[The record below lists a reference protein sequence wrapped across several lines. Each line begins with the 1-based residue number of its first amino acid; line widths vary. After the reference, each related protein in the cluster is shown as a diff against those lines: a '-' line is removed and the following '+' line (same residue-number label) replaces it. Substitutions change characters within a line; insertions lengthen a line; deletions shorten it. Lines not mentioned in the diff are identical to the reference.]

1 MWVYKITN
9 LVNNKCY
16 IGITNNL
23 EYRWHC
29 HRNAPNYPYLK
40 NPLYSA
46 IRKYGI
52 ENFEFKVEEEGIQ
65 DIVTLGQKERYYIR
79 KYHSH
84 VSENGYNLT
93 WGGERSQYD
102 ANPRTSLTVEDV
114 MEIRTIYNEGNIG
127 VTECWKQYSNRISY
141 SAFEKIWEGVTW
153 KGIMDY
159 VYTEENKNK
168 QNCFK
173 SNKGSKNGNAI
184 YSEEEVLDI
193 RKYYTNHSLSDTYN
207 KYGSKSASKE
217 SFRGLID
224 SSYKHLP
231 IYSKKRKQWSLNG
244 SVIDINNF
252 NPVSTISVSGE

>member
-1 MWVYKITN
+1 
-9 LVNNKCY
+9 
-16 IGITNNL
+16 
-23 EYRWHC
+23 
-29 HRNAPNYPYLK
+29 
-40 NPLYSA
+40 
-46 IRKYGI
+46 
-52 ENFEFKVEEEGIQ
+52 
-65 DIVTLGQKERYYIR
+65 
-79 KYHSH
+79 
-84 VSENGYNLT
+84 
-93 WGGERSQYD
+93 
-102 ANPRTSLTVEDV
+102 VEDV

-184 YSEEEVLDI
+184 YSEEEVLNI
-193 RKYYTNHSLSDTYN
+193 RKYYTNHSLLDTYN
-207 KYGSKSASKE
+207 KYGNKSTSKE
-217 SFRGLID
+217 SFSGLIAH
-224 SSYKHLP
+224 SYKHIP